1 MADLNNASF
10 NYTFNPY
17 SDFYSELNYSVE
29 NNIPVIIDFNGG
41 DWGMCNHN
49 TNLTYNA
56 WLNASE
62 IQWDQFNDYPAAQ
75 SNVGGLTDRLF
86 CLDNNTQ
93 IYAYRHMNV
102 KIAADIVKDFADQYP
117 NLFVGVSTDSEIH
130 LATADFPSAIA
141 HGVQSM
147 YDYNPG
153 MIAEFQ
159 QWLQNQYGS
168 ITALDTQFNLN
179 FANWTSVDPP
189 VYINQEILGLK
200 HGPISEPI

>member
-1 MADLNNASF
+1 MQARS
-10 NYTFNPY
+10 
-17 SDFYSELNYSVE
+17 
-29 NNIPVIIDFNGG
+29 NG
-41 DWGMCNHN
+41 
-49 TNLTYNA
+49 
-56 WLNASE
+56 
-62 IQWDQFNDYPAAQ
+62 IRFNDYPAAQ
-75 SNVGGLTDRLF
+75 SNVGGLTERLF

-130 LATADFPSAIA
+130 LATADSPSAIP
-141 HGVQSM
+141 HGVQFM

-189 VYINQEILGLK
+189 RIYQPGNPWFEAWTNFRTYIVQQNVNAEAQWIAEEGNPTSQIYTHQILSVSGDLLREVYSL
-200 HGPISEPI
+200 